1 MSGKLRMYNV
11 EFGDAFL
18 LYGEGENLL
27 VDLGSI
33 DGGFDFRPVRD
44 SIRQESS
51 DRQLS
56 LLLTH
61 FHKDHWSGLHNQE
74 IGHAL
79 PKLKMVYLPDIFKM
93 RAWGKLDVVIRSL
106 LADFLESVLLQQ
118 QPQFSLA
125 DLLREVLPGLPKEKI
140 CFLARGDVFHMGKK
154 SYEVLWPRLN
164 LVDVVGKRDKPLRDF
179 LERIES
185 KLIADGAEYRLW
197 DTLDMM
203 ATALLREF
211 ALSQDVQYE
220 KVVWDDQ
227 RSYEDMYL
235 QARKLAEILANACEH
250 DDGDFHE
257 KIHYYAEALSK
268 DWNRVSLV
276 FHELEN
282 KSLLMTGDVLQST
295 LKHLSNG
302 DYGVPRL
309 KEKYEVMKA
318 PHHGTDSH
326 FCAILP
332 ASRFFCISNGEG
344 NRGYQKISEKYEH
357 VYGCRGK
364 KSDIRCTNP
373 RCDFSDR
380 YGCPYFDAHPV
391 QIHYDI
397 SW

>member
-1 MSGKLRMYNV
+1 MSGKLRLYNV

-18 LYGEGENLL
+18 LYGDGENLL

-33 DGGFDFRPVRD
+33 NRGFDFCPIRD
-44 SIRQESS
+44 SIRKESYGK
-51 DRQLS
+51 QLS

-74 IGHAL
+74 IGHTL
-79 PKLKMVYLPDIFKM
+79 PELKMVYLPDIFRM

-106 LADFLESVLLQQ
+106 LGDFLESVLLQQ
-118 QPQFSLA
+118 QPNFSLA

-140 CFLARGDVFHMGKK
+140 CFLARGDVFHMGGK
-154 SYEVLWPRLN
+154 SYEVLWPRLKSG
-164 LVDVVGKRDKPLRDF
+164 DVVGKRDKPLRDF
-179 LERIES
+179 LERIED
-185 KLIADGAEYRLW
+185 KLSADGAEYRLW

-211 ALSQDVQYE
+211 ALSQDIKYE
-220 KVVWDDQ
+220 KTVWDDQ

-235 QARKLAEILANACEH
+235 RAQRLAEILANACKH
-250 DDGDFHE
+250 DDGDFRE
-257 KIHYYAEALSK
+257 KVHHYAEALSK

-276 FHELEN
+276 FHELES
-282 KSLLMTGDVLQST
+282 KSLLMTGDVCQTT
-295 LKHLSNG
+295 LKRLSNG
-302 DYGVPRL
+302 DYGVPLL
-309 KEKYEVMKA
+309 KEKYEVIKA

-332 ASRFFCISNGEG
+332 TSHFFCISNGEG
-344 NRGYQKISEKYEH
+344 NRGYLKISEQYEH

-373 RCDFSDR
+373 RCDFSER
-380 YGCPYFDAHPV
+380 HGCPYFGTHPV
-391 QIHYDI
+391 QRFYDI